1 MNENIFLNK
10 TNRLVAIYNSL
21 FKKSNFIMTWK
32 YYLMGMCAPIKSD
45 YISFIDNIVLLRDV
59 LNTLLNVAIVSINGT
74 FGIDG

>member
-1 MNENIFLNK
+1 
-10 TNRLVAIYNSL
+10 
-21 FKKSNFIMTWK
+21 
-32 YYLMGMCAPIKSD
+32 MGMCAPIKSD